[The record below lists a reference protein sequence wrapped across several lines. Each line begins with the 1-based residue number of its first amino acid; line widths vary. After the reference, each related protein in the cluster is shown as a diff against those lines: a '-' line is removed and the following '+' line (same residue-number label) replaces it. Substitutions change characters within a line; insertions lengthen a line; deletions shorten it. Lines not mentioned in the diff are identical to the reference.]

1 MIDVGNCWPAAAY
14 DDLLAGL
21 LVKRG
26 FVYSACLF
34 GMEWDCEFV
43 SGGWMDGR
51 MDSRVNKDLL
61 TVKEL

>member
-1 MIDVGNCWPAAAY
+1 MSVIVGQPQRMMIYWLVYWSSG
-14 DDLLAGL
+14 DLFTLR
-21 LVKRG
+21 V
-26 FVYSACLF
+26 CLF

-43 SGGWMDGR
+43 SSGWMDGR